1 MGYIF
6 ILYTTFRFNIQG
18 YPFRYHFFTSS
29 AYFKMPGEKVR
40 HIIVCKSKDDV
51 APAKKL
57 AEEQGGVIESTYT
70 IMPGFVYVSSSLLP
84 RLQLLTKLPVSTCLP
99 IPSALSQTAHTSSLP
114 NWTERSPPNRA
125 LYRYIYRFICHAIR
139 EDFIA
144 DQHC

>member
-70 IMPGFVYVSSSLLP
+70 IMPGFVVDMPADSI
-84 RLQLLTKLPVSTCLP
+84 ST
-99 IPSALSQTAHTSSLP
+99 SQTAHTSSLP

-125 LYRYIYRFICHAIR
+125 LYR
-139 EDFIA
+139 
-144 DQHC
+144 

>member
-1 MGYIF
+1 MGIF

-51 APAKKL
+51 APAKKWL
-57 AEEQGGVIESTYT
+57 KSKEE
-70 IMPGFVYVSSSLLP
+70 SLSLP
-84 RLQLLTKLPVSTCLP
+84 TPSCQALLSTCLP